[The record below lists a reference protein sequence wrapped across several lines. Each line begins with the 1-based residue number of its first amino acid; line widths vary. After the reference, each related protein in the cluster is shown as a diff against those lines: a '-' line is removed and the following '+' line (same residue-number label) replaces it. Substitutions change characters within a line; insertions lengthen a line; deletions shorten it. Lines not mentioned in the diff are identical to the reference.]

1 MEHREAFIQMLR
13 AGAEARNRIFLVLE
27 QRHAKDLENGRE
39 GVRYYNELL
48 AAVRDADVPQ
58 AVAEFQQRFSPLL
71 DPDGRRR
78 AQKLRR
84 EQQEQEAGQRALAG
98 EPPVARWSWM
108 ATFGLATLLAMVIFW
123 LIVPPP
129 PRPAPP
135 ASPDKLSSPPVISE
149 GELITGTT
157 PPPAADIGADPDAP
171 TGDIEAAPLEAAPHE
186 PAPSEAAP
194 PAAETPQE

>member
-1 MEHREAFIQMLR
+1 MEHREAFIQTLR
-13 AGAEARNRIFLVLE
+13 AGAESRNRIFLVLE

-39 GVRYYNELL
+39 GVRYYKELL
-48 AAVRDADVPQ
+48 AAVREADVPE
-58 AVAEFQQRFSPLL
+58 ALAEFQQRFSPLL

-84 EQQEQEAGQRALAG
+84 EQQEHEAKQRALAG
-98 EPPVARWSWM
+98 EPSIARWSWM

-123 LIVPPP
+123 LIAPPP

-135 ASPDKLSSPPVISE
+135 ASPDRLSSPATSE

-157 PPPAADIGADPDAP
+157 PPAAEGIVADPEAP
-171 TGDIEAAPLEAAPHE
+171 ADDSEA
-186 PAPSEAAP
+186 APSEAAP
-194 PAAETPQE
+194 PAAESTQE